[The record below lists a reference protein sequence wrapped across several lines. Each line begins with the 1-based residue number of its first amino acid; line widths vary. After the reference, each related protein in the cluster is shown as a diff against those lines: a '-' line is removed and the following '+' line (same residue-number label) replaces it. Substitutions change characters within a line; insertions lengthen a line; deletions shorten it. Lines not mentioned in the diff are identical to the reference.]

1 MRRISG
7 IFAEKYRGTCRR
19 DSGNSG
25 NFFAASREKRTPRV
39 SLFVFYSIKEKI
51 DFSRRENKCGD
62 KEEEGREGKDGGRR
76 GRQEGKGNDKKERR
90 QGRQESRDN
99 ENAKVTTRKKVGAG
113 KSRAAGR
120 QKGFKEKIGEESAFG
135 GAEKRKKRR
144 EKTGVRRKKGKGGK
158 TGILRKARAAG
169 G

>member
-51 DFSRRENKCGD
+51 DFSRRGNKCGD
-62 KEEEGREGKDGGRR
+62 KEEEGAREQGRR
-76 GRQEGKGNDKKERR
+76 EAGRQEN
-90 QGRQESRDN
+90 RDN

-120 QKGFKEKIGEESAFG
+120 QKGFKEKIGEQRAFG

-144 EKTGVRRKKGKGGK
+144 EKTGVRRKREKAG
-158 TGILRKARAAG
+158 RKEF
-169 G
+169 

>member
-1 MRRISG
+1 MAVGAERSLFAADQRDFCRKISG
-7 IFAEKYRGTCRR
+7 NVPPRQRKFGKLFCGEQGEKDAAGF
-19 DSGNSG
+19 S
-25 NFFAASREKRTPRV
+25 FFLLLYKRKNRV
-39 SLFVFYSIKEKI
+39 SAARKQV
-51 DFSRRENKCGD
+51 
-62 KEEEGREGKDGGRR
+62 
-76 GRQEGKGNDKKERR
+76 RR
-90 QGRQESRDN
+90 QGRRGGERARTAGGGDN

-120 QKGFKEKIGEESAFG
+120 QKGFKEKIGKESAFG

-144 EKTGVRRKKGKGGK
+144 EKTGVRRKREKGGK

>member
-62 KEEEGREGKDGGRR
+62 KKEKGREGKDGGRR
-76 GRQEGKGNDKKERR
+76 GRQEG
-90 QGRQESRDN
+90 RDN

-113 KSRAAGR
+113 KSRTAGR
-120 QKGFKEKIGEESAFG
+120 QKGFKEKIGKESAFG

-144 EKTGVRRKKGKGGK
+144 EKTGVRRKREKGGK

>member
-62 KEEEGREGKDGGRR
+62 KKEEGREGKDGGRR
-76 GRQEGKGNDKKERR
+76 GRQEG
-90 QGRQESRDN
+90 RDN
-99 ENAKVTTRKKVGAG
+99 ENAKVTTRKKGGAG

-120 QKGFKEKIGEESAFG
+120 QKGFKEKIGKESAFG

-144 EKTGVRRKKGKGGK
+144 EKTGVRRKREKGGK